1 MFSKAKKQAST
12 GSFEYL
18 IVGLGNPGAK
28 YETTRHNV
36 GFNAIDRIAEKEGI
50 AVSKLKYKSLIGDGM
65 IAGHRVLLQKPQTF
79 MNLSG
84 EAVRDAMQ
92 FYKIPPENV
101 IVIFDDISLDV
112 GRMRIRRKGSDGGHN
127 GIKNIIYLTGS
138 DQYPRIKV
146 GVGKKP
152 HPDYDLADWV
162 LSSFKKEEQDILNSV
177 YDDCYSAICLM
188 LDGKTDM
195 AMNKFNTEKK

>member
-50 AVSKLKYKSLIGDGM
+50 SVTKLKYKSLIGDGM

-101 IVIFDDISLDV
+101 FVIFDDISLDV

-162 LSSFKKEEQDILNSV
+162 LSSFKKEEQEILNSV
-177 YDDCYSAICLM
+177 YDDCHSAICLM